1 VRAHAALPLVLAGA
15 LALTACGSNAEPTDP
30 ATPEPLALTV
40 QAAGGEG
47 ELKAVQSLLDAFEK
61 SKPGLEISFTG
72 IPSQGDHI
80 AKLATSFAGG
90 KPPDVFL
97 LNYRRLGQFVER
109 GVVLPPST
117 DGLEGLY
124 EQPLEAFE
132 YDGKP
137 ACLPTNASSTV
148 AYVNTKLFADAG
160 VPLPKPEWT
169 WTDLTAAA
177 QALHAKGTKAVGFE
191 VGIRNSAPFIWT
203 AGGEVVDDTEQPTR
217 MTLDTP
223 QAKEALAY
231 LSSLQQFGVDATA
244 RAAAEPVDLFEQG
257 ELAVFFDS
265 RRSVPAFRKAE
276 GLQFDVLPLPR
287 KDVATPSTTLLGS
300 DAYCVAKASKSPRLA
315 AELARFAVTG
325 EGATILAESGRTVP
339 VLKSLAESP
348 AFLAPDKAPRSAQ
361 VFVDAIATTKRLPNV
376 AGQDEAEEAADD
388 LLTQYFAGKAALDA
402 TVTKVGEDTAA
413 VYAQER

>member
-1 VRAHAALPLVLAGA
+1 MKRFLPAVVLALS
-15 LALTACGSNAEPTDP
+15 LAACGTDLP
-30 ATPEPLALTV
+30 APSGPEPLALTV

-47 ELKAVQSLLDAFEK
+47 ELKAVQALLDAFELT
-61 SKPGLEISFTG
+61 KPGLEISFTG

-97 LNYRRLGQFVER
+97 LNYRRLGQFVDK

-117 DGLEGLY
+117 DGLDGLY

-132 YDGKP
+132 YDGRP

-148 AYVNTKLFADAG
+148 AYLNTSLFARAG
-160 VPLPKPEWT
+160 VPLPPAEWT
-169 WTDLTAAA
+169 WDDLTAAA
-177 QALHAKGTKAVGFE
+177 KAFKAKGIAAVGFD

-203 AGGEVVDDTEQPTR
+203 AGGEVVDDTAAPTM
-217 MTLDTP
+217 MTLDTLP
-223 QAKEALAY
+223 ARLALAY
-231 LSSLQQFGVDATA
+231 LSSLQAYGVDATS
-244 RAAAEPVDLFEQG
+244 RAAAPPVDQFAQG

-276 GLQFDVLPLPR
+276 GLTFDVVPLPR
-287 KDVATPSTTLLGS
+287 KDAATPSTTLLGS
-300 DAYCVAKASKSPRLA
+300 DAYCVAKASQSPTLA

-325 EGATILAESGRTVP
+325 QGATILAESGRTVP
-339 VLKSLAESP
+339 VLKSLAESA
-348 AFLAPDKAPRSAQ
+348 AFLAPDKAPKSAR

-388 LLTQYFAGKAALDA
+388 LLTQYFAGKAELDA
-402 TVTKVGEDTAA
+402 TVAQVEKDTAA
-413 VYAQER
+413 VYAQDR